1 LRQILAEAE
10 LTTSVAPPTHS
21 IEGEKLLS
29 QTMDAFEIPALREI
43 VNRSLAELE
52 RRLEWRRLR
61 WLAGAALLVFLTNT
75 AIALLK

>member
-1 LRQILAEAE
+1 
-10 LTTSVAPPTHS
+10 
-21 IEGEKLLS
+21 
-29 QTMDAFEIPALREI
+29 MDAFEIPALREI